1 MGRSDVRNHIS
12 KPGIASFSYN
22 ILYELQEAAIARGIS
37 EEELAAMPGI
47 RLWLIDNQT
56 MSKCD
61 LIAWFR
67 LHQQIAHVS
76 QDLQNRHMDKQR
88 AKQKGKQS
96 ASSSRRFRR

>member
-1 MGRSDVRNHIS
+1 MGRSDVRRYVS

-22 ILYELQEAAIARGIS
+22 ILYELQEAALARGIS
-37 EEELAAMPGI
+37 EVELAAMPGV

-67 LHQQIAHVS
+67 LHQQISTVS
-76 QDLQNRHMDKQR
+76 QDIQNRHQEKQR

-96 ASSSRRFRR
+96 GRRPTRYRR